1 MGFLDGFRFRGHGRD
16 GWEGVTSGKA
26 NIFSGASMNQYGV
39 GGGKNTPYK
48 DDWDVERAVT
58 HGNDRVTWVYKSV
71 YAIASNAARLKACV
85 KDAENNELEEHFL
98 LPILNRMANPYHDAY
113 NFRFQLSS
121 QILLSK
127 RGAFIELTRNRLDEV
142 IGLSLLP
149 PENTFPIPDAK
160 TFVSGFKVEM
170 PHPHQDRI
178 IPPENVIW
186 LRIPH
191 PIDPYRGQSPLE
203 SCGLATEIDYF
214 ARVFNR
220 NFMINDGRPGGILM
234 VKGEMDDDSADELR
248 RRFLGNTGSA
258 LGGAGRLTVMEA
270 EHAAYFDTSISNRD
284 SQYAESKQLAKEEI
298 LMAFG
303 VPESVVGN
311 AKNSTFAN
319 ADTELEVFW
328 RETMLPHLML
338 IERAFDRIDGS
349 EELTVKFDLSDVAIL
364 SRDERERATFHLDE
378 LKSGAITIDEYRK
391 LTGRDPV
398 GAEHLF
404 INSNLMAVGQVSEDG
419 SSGGYAPSIQVVP
432 TGVSTPPQP
441 APTAPPSDDPEVPVG
456 NAPGV
461 DTPLGPITPR
471 KSEEGDEAKSDDAVP
486 FTETK
491 WGFEYG
497 NLWIDKKEA
506 DLTRMR
512 RDQQLSRIEDS
523 IAIQVTSLFQRQR
536 RVVLEKW
543 KSRKIREKVNK
554 GMSVTVGEIFDTPK
568 WDKQLQDDARS
579 FLSAAIV
586 DGGNDVSM
594 VVAEKA
600 FDAEDALV
608 TAAIIAG
615 LERMKEI
622 NRTTRRQLEKAITK
636 GLAAG
641 KSVDEI
647 AESIEEVFS
656 TATKSRA
663 RMIGATEASFAVNEG
678 QMIAATQAGLRY
690 KVWLSMQDAK
700 VRHAHTDTDGQ
711 ARLLADPFSVA
722 GNAMMT
728 PGDPTGPPSQVIN
741 CRCTMLFTNV
751 PATGGLLEFGI
762 DPANLDSARNGSRI
776 GSIVAGGLAATAVA
790 RSGRELTEE

>member
-1 MGFLDGFRFRGHGRD
+1 MGFLDGFRFRGHNRD
-16 GWEGVTSGKA
+16 GWEGLSSGKA
-26 NIFSGASMNQYGV
+26 NVFSGASMNQYGV

-71 YAIASNAARLKACV
+71 YAIASNAARLRAFIN
-85 KDAENNELEEHFL
+85 DSDGNEKGDHFL
-98 LPILNRMANPYHDAY
+98 VPILNRMANPYHDAY

-127 RGAFIELTRNRLDEV
+127 RGAFIEVTRNRLDE
-142 IGLSLLP
+142 ITSISLLP
-149 PENTFPIPDAK
+149 PENTFPIPDANK
-160 TFVSGFKVEM
+160 FISGFKVEM

-178 IPPENVIW
+178 IPPENVVW

-270 EHAAYFDTSISNRD
+270 EHAAYFDTSVTNRD

-378 LKSGAITIDEYRK
+378 LKSGAITIDEYRQ

-398 GAEHLF
+398 GADHLF
-404 INSNLMAVGQVSEDG
+404 INSNLMAVGQVSGEG
-419 SSGGYAPSIQVVP
+419 STGEPSLIQVVP
-432 TGVSTPPQP
+432 QGIATPPQP
-441 APTAPPSDDPEVPVG
+441 APTAPPVEPAVPASTV
-456 NAPGV
+456 PSV
-461 DTPLGPITPR
+461 DTPMGPITPM
-471 KSEEGDEAKSDDAVP
+471 KSEEGVEAKADDAVP
-486 FTETK
+486 LDETK
-491 WGFEYG
+491 WGFQYG

-512 RDQQLSRIEDS
+512 RDQQLARIEDS

-543 KSRKIREKVNK
+543 KSRKVREKVNK
-554 GMSVTVGEIFDTPK
+554 GVSVTVGEVFDTPK
-568 WDKQLQDDARS
+568 WDKQLQDDATS

-586 DGGNDVSM
+586 DGGNDVAM
-594 VVAEKA
+594 IVGEKA
-600 FDAEDALV
+600 FDTEDALV
-608 TAAIIAG
+608 AAAIIAG

-622 NRTTRRQLEKAITK
+622 NRTTRRQLEKVISK
-636 GLAAG
+636 GLTAG
-641 KSVDEI
+641 KSVDVI
-647 AESIEEVFS
+647 AEGIEEVFAS
-656 TATKSRA
+656 ATKTRA
-663 RMIGATEASFAVNEG
+663 RMIGTTEASFAVNEG
-678 QMIAATQAGLRY
+678 QMIAAQQAGLRY
-690 KVWLSMQDAK
+690 KIWLSMQDAK
-700 VRHAHTDTDGQ
+700 VRHTHTSADGQ
-711 ARLLADPFSVA
+711 ARLLADRFSVG
-722 GNAMMT
+722 GNAMMN
-728 PGDPTGPPSQVIN
+728 PGDPTAPPDQIIN

-751 PATGGLLEFGI
+751 PATGGLLEFGVDSADI
-762 DPANLDSARNGSRI
+762 DSARSGSRI
-776 GSIVAGGLAATAVA
+776 GSIVAGGLAANAVA
-790 RSGRELTEE
+790 TTGRELTSE